1 LKIPAEW
8 LKVNRKRKFKNYQE
22 MAVLPIRTLPDP
34 FLRKQAEEITELN
47 DELQRLIEDMTETMY
62 AAPGLGLAANQVG
75 VLQRLIVFD
84 VSHRDGGP
92 RDLQVIIN
100 PCITAAEGEITR
112 EEGCLSVADFTA
124 EVRRHARI
132 TVTGL
137 DREGKPLSLSGEGLL
152 AVVIQHEVD
161 HLNGILFIDR
171 ISRLKRGLYLRRLK
185 KQAAA
190 R

>member
-1 LKIPAEW
+1 LKIVPGW
-8 LKVNRKRKFKNYQE
+8 RKVKLKNKRNIYPE
-22 MAVLPIRTLPDP
+22 MAVIPIRTLPDP
-34 FLRKQAEEITELN
+34 ILREQAQEITEIN
-47 DELQRLIEDMTETMY
+47 GELQGLIDDMAETMY
-62 AAPGLGLAANQVG
+62 AAPGLGLAATQVG
-75 VLQRLIVFD
+75 VLSRLIVFD

-92 RDLQVIIN
+92 RDLQVILN
-100 PCITAAEGEITR
+100 PCITAAEGEISR

-124 EVRRHARI
+124 EVRRHAKV

-137 DREGKPLSLSGEGLL
+137 DREGKPVTLTGEGLL

-161 HLNGILFIDR
+161 HLNGVLFIDR

-190 R
+190 G